1 MCIIMNM
8 NRLSVDRRAA
18 VINLLVEGSSLRSI
32 SRITGASIN
41 TISKLLVDAGEA
53 CTAYHDAAVR
63 GVHSKRVQV
72 DEIWSFCYAKA
83 ANVKTAKKAPAFAGD
98 VWTWTGVDADSKLI
112 VSWLVG
118 PRDGQS
124 AYDLMHDLADR
135 LESRVQL
142 TTDGLSVYP
151 GAVED
156 AFGADID
163 YAQLVKVY
171 GESRE
176 TEARYSPAVCKAA
189 IPTPVQG
196 DPNPVHISTSY
207 VERHNLTMRMSMRR
221 FTRLTNA
228 FSKKLANHV
237 HQVALYTVF
246 FNFCRIHKTLRM
258 SPAMAAGVT
267 DTLRDAEWIVG
278 LIDARAPKPGP
289 RGPYRPRQ
297 RRANSD

>member
-1 MCIIMNM
+1 M
-8 NRLSVDRRAA
+8 
-18 VINLLVEGSSLRSI
+18 RSI

-41 TISKLLVDAGEA
+41 TITKLLVDAGEA
-53 CTAYHDAAVR
+53 CTDYHDAAVR
-63 GVHSKRVQV
+63 GVQSKRVQV

-83 ANVKTAKKAPAFAGD
+83 ANVETAKKAPAGSGD
-98 VWTWTGVDADSKLI
+98 VWTWTGIDADSKLI

-124 AYDLMHDLADR
+124 AYDLMHDLSDR

-142 TTDGLSVYP
+142 TTDGLNLYP

-156 AFGADID
+156 AFGIDVD

-171 GESRE
+171 GEARE
-176 TEARYSPAVCKAA
+176 AEARYSPAVCKAA

-196 DPNPVHISTSY
+196 EPDPTHISTSY

-246 FNFCRIHKTLRM
+246 FNFCRIHKTLRT
-258 SPAMAAGVT
+258 SPAQAAGLT
-267 DTLRDAEWIVG
+267 NTLRDAAWIVG
-278 LIDARAPKPGP
+278 LIDAQTAKPGP
-289 RGPYRPRQ
+289 RGPYKKRDS
-297 RRANSD
+297 N

>member
-1 MCIIMNM
+1 M
-8 NRLSVDRRAA
+8 
-18 VINLLVEGSSLRSI
+18 RSI

-41 TISKLLVDAGEA
+41 TVTKLLEGAGEA
-53 CTAYHDAAVR
+53 CTAYHDVAVR
-63 GVHSKRVQV
+63 DFQSKRVQV

-83 ANVKTAKKAPAFAGD
+83 ANVETAKKAPTGAGD
-98 VWTWTGVDADSKLI
+98 VWTWTGIDADSKLI

-124 AYDLMHDLADR
+124 AYDVMHDLADR

-142 TTDGLSVYP
+142 TTDGLNVYP

-171 GESRE
+171 GEPRE
-176 TEARYSPAVCKAA
+176 TEARYSPAICKAA

-196 DPNPVHISTSY
+196 EPDLTHISTSY

-246 FNFCRIHKTLRM
+246 FNFCRIHKTLRT
-258 SPAMAAGVT
+258 SPAQAAGLT
-267 DTLRDAEWIVG
+267 NTLRDAAWIVG
-278 LIDARAPKPGP
+278 LIDARTPDPGP
-289 RGPYRPRQ
+289 RGPYKKRVS
-297 RRANSD
+297 N

>member
-1 MCIIMNM
+1 MLASSIILNM
-8 NRLSVDRRAA
+8 NRLSVAKRATI
-18 VINLLVEGSSLRSI
+18 INMLVEGSSMRSI
-32 SRITGASIN
+32 SRITGASVN
-41 TISKLLVDAGEA
+41 TVTKLLEDAGEA
-53 CTAYHDAAVR
+53 CTAYHNVAVR
-63 GVHSKRVQV
+63 GVQSKRVQV

-83 ANVKTAKKAPAFAGD
+83 ANVDTAKKAPNGAGD

-124 AYDLMHDLADR
+124 AYDVMHDLADR

-142 TTDGLSVYP
+142 TTDGLNLYP

-156 AFGADID
+156 AFGIDVD
-163 YAQLVKVY
+163 YAQLVKIY
-171 GESRE
+171 GDTRE
-176 TEARYSPAVCKAA
+176 AEARYSPAVCKAA

-196 DPNPVHISTSY
+196 EPDQTHISTSY

-246 FNFCRIHKTLRM
+246 FNFCRIHKTLRT
-258 SPAMAAGVT
+258 SPAQAAGIT
-267 DTLRDAEWIVG
+267 NTLRDAGV
-278 LIDARAPKPGP
+278 DRQ
-289 RGPYRPRQ
+289 PYR
-297 RRANSD
+297 RADA